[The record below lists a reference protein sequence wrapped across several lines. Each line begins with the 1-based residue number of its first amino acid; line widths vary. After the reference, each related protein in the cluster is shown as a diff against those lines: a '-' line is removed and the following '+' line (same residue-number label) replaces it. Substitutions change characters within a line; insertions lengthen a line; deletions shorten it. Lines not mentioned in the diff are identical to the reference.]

1 MSSTTAK
8 ITCHNPV
15 TGELVENVTF
25 QMFYNMQFVDG
36 RKIIYVNGTA
46 TFELDDAN
54 QVIGVDMLPF
64 RPRTDTPIESGP
76 IDPQTGIAENDI
88 IVEVTP
94 EDPSYPTEPGPDAV
108 YPPGAVPADEV

>member
-1 MSSTTAK
+1 MSTTTAK

-15 TGELVENVTF
+15 TGEVVENVTF

-64 RPRTDTPIESGP
+64 RPQTESPIEHGP
-76 IDPQTGIAENDI
+76 IDPMTGIALND
-88 IVEVTP
+88 VVPGDEG
-94 EDPSYPTEPGPDAV
+94 YPTEPGPDAV